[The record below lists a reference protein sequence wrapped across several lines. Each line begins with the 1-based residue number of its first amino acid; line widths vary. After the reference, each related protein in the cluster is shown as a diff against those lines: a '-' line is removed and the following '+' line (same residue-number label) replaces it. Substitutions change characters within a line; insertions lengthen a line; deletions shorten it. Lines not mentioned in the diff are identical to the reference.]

1 MNTYTNK
8 KERSQIKFDIIL
20 QGYKKKEQS
29 KPRIGRKK
37 EIKKIRAEISGIEH
51 REKQKR
57 LTNIKISYLKRET
70 KSTNLRQTNQ
80 RKKREGSKQESLQLI
95 SHRYNMIMKYC
106 EQLCFD
112 KLDNLEEME
121 TFLETCKLPN

>member
-1 MNTYTNK
+1 MNTYINK
-8 KERSQIKFDIIL
+8 KERSQIKSDIIL
-20 QGYKKKEQS
+20 QGNKKKEQS

-57 LTNIKISYLKRET
+57 LTNIKVSYLKRET

-95 SHRYNMIMKYC
+95 PHRYNMIMK
-106 EQLCFD
+106 L
-112 KLDNLEEME
+112 
-121 TFLETCKLPN
+121 